1 MLSDVHI
8 ANIYIYIFVYFN
20 YLSFYIILIGKIFTN
35 LYNAHCRHINKY
47 NIDRI
52 S

>member
-1 MLSDVHI
+1 MYTLQ
-8 ANIYIYIFVYFN
+8 IYIYIFVYFN